1 MNDTVEEPTYRVIKS
16 LSLRNKILRT
26 ILGRSQMCTVA
37 WVEFF
42 FYPDLLICTLDQIV
56 VENSLFNFF
65 VLVFA
70 PMQFFIL
77 RYVLKMLGKNVLK
90 QILKIILIFDDFCRL
105 LAEDILNQRR
115 RDPKYFFYIQKYLF
129 CGLKRKKK

>member
-1 MNDTVEEPTYRVIKS
+1 MYSSV
-16 LSLRNKILRT
+16 
-26 ILGRSQMCTVA
+26 GRI
-37 WVEFF
+37 F

-115 RDPKYFFYIQKYLF
+115 RDHKYFFYIQKYLF

>member
-1 MNDTVEEPTYRVIKS
+1 MYSSV
-16 LSLRNKILRT
+16 
-26 ILGRSQMCTVA
+26 GRI
-37 WVEFF
+37 F

-56 VENSLFNFF
+56 VENSLLNFF

-70 PMQFFIL
+70 TMQFIIL

>member
-1 MNDTVEEPTYRVIKS
+1 MYSSV
-16 LSLRNKILRT
+16 
-26 ILGRSQMCTVA
+26 GRI
-37 WVEFF
+37 F
-42 FYPDLLICTLDQIV
+42 FYPDLLICTLDQLV

-115 RDPKYFFYIQKYLF
+115 RDPKYFYIYTKIPFL
-129 CGLKRKKK
+129 RAKKKEKIVLN